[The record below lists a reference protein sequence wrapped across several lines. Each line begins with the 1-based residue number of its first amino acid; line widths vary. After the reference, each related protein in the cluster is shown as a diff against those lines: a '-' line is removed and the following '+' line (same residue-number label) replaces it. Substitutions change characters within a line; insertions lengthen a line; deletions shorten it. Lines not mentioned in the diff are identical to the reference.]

1 MVAEQT
7 RKCGRQRFFL
17 VSGLARILVINSILF
32 MLVTF
37 LGCCGCL
44 LDFFRL
50 PCGNQK
56 FYIRAGTSSSADGN
70 LPWFNVRREKLA
82 NRRYDTLQLI

>member
-7 RKCGRQRFFL
+7 RKCGRQGFFL
-17 VSGLARILVINSILF
+17 VSELARIFVMNF

-50 PCGNQK
+50 PCGNQL
-56 FYIRAGTSSSADGN
+56 FYKSSYIFICEWELTMVEFKGKTGN
-70 LPWFNVRREKLA
+70 TGYMIPCS
-82 NRRYDTLQLI
+82 

>member
-7 RKCGRQRFFL
+7 RKCGRQGFFL
-17 VSGLARILVINSILF
+17 VSGLARVFVMNF

-50 PCGNQK
+50 PCGNQM
-56 FYIRAGTSSSADGN
+56 FYIRAATSLSADGN
-70 LPWFNVRREKLA
+70 LPWFNVRKEKLA
-82 NRRYDTLQLI
+82 NRRYDTL

>member
-7 RKCGRQRFFL
+7 RKCGRQGFFL
-17 VSGLARILVINSILF
+17 VSGLARVFVMNF

-50 PCGNQK
+50 PCGNQM
-56 FYIRAGTSSSADGN
+56 FNIRAVTSLSADGN
-70 LPWFNVRREKLA
+70 LPWFNVRSEKLA
-82 NRRYDTLQLI
+82 NRRYDTL